1 MWVQSLGQED
11 LLEDI
16 ATHSSILTWRIPWTE
31 ATAYSYYMVWCNDE
45 LSVKNPSGSTAIT
58 MPRSRLTLAYT
69 EDGIHWEILGDIWC
83 WRSNYTYRYG
93 MLNHLVD
100 PFIYVTDD
108 DVIVGSGLSEKWKV
122 IGEGSSNVHQAQ
134 RQHIWRISKDGLVG

>member
-1 MWVQSLGQED
+1 
-11 LLEDI
+11 
-16 ATHSSILTWRIPWTE
+16 
-31 ATAYSYYMVWCNDE
+31 
-45 LSVKNPSGSTAIT
+45 
-58 MPRSRLTLAYT
+58 
-69 EDGIHWEILGDIWC
+69 
-83 WRSNYTYRYG
+83 